1 MAWVS
6 AWCQNLEE
14 LSCLMP
20 LKETG
25 LPWMDSS
32 LASGYMIRPWLMT
45 PVQRPTTWP
54 QRRYNF
60 AHSFTHTTVQ
70 RNIGWYGKTEVA
82 LPPLWSAS
90 SATKGMQGY
99 PGLLHAAQL
108 CQTSQTPTSSSQ
120 FWHPGRWWCWWWRK
134 WWKPISSPLNTDLLF
149 YQSITSNASICG
161 VCGRACDEMSVS
173 LCLCKRPG
181 LLWDGVP

>member
-1 MAWVS
+1 MQIS
-6 AWCQNLEE
+6 NLSM
-14 LSCLMP
+14 LWQDGLGQCTMP
-20 LKETG
+20 ESSRIVLFAAFEGNRPPLDG
-25 LPWMDSS
+25 LLLGKWI
-32 LASGYMIRPWLMT
+32 YMIRPWLMI

-82 LPPLWSAS
+82 LSPLWSAF

-120 FWHPGRWWCWWWRK
+120 F
-134 WWKPISSPLNTDLLF
+134 
-149 YQSITSNASICG
+149 
-161 VCGRACDEMSVS
+161 
-173 LCLCKRPG
+173 
-181 LLWDGVP
+181 